1 MLGTVL
7 NALLKM
13 AVKTFTNYEMGTCQ
27 RTYNKLAHLWQ
38 ENNRNIK
45 NHRVKEK
52 LEAPEANEG

>member
-13 AVKTFTNYEMGTCQ
+13 TIKTFTNYEMGKCQ
-27 RTYNKLAHLWQ
+27 RTYSKLAHLWQ
-38 ENNRNIK
+38 ENNRNVI
-45 NHRVKEK
+45 NHRMKEK